1 MVLVGIFR
9 WWYGSGLIHHVKLS
23 YVGILRVAD
32 FFSIG
37 LLLKTLFN
45 PFKQIS
51 ANGRG
56 NSLPEQLSAFFDRLF
71 SRCVGGVIRFLTI
84 IIAIFAIASR
94 AILMAVS
101 LVLWTIMPLTP
112 AFGVVL
118 WLSGVTW

>member
-1 MVLVGIFR
+1 MGIFR
-9 WWYGSGLIHHVKLS
+9 WWYGSGLIHHARHS
-23 YVGILRVAD
+23 YVGVLKVAD

-51 ANGRG
+51 ANGGG

-84 IIAIFAIASR
+84 IIAMVAIAFR
-94 AILMAVS
+94 AALMIVS
-101 LVLWTIMPLTP
+101 LFLWVIVPLTP
-112 AFGVVL
+112 VLGSIL
-118 WLSGVTW
+118 WLSGVTL